1 MIFFMQVPIEIRF
14 HNMDRS
20 AAIEDDIRERAKK
33 LERFAEDIVSC
44 RITVEAPHRRHRQGQ
59 LYRVAVDIR
68 IPGGEVV
75 ASRDPGAD
83 HSHEDVHVAVRD
95 AFNAARRQLQDLV
108 RARRGDTKPREE
120 WPHGTITALHP
131 EQDYGWI
138 TTDDGREIY
147 FHRNSVTNADF
158 NSLEA
163 GATVRFNEESTDS
176 GPKAS
181 MVHVVSGPQPPAA

>member
-1 MIFFMQVPIEIRF
+1 MQVPIEIRF

-20 AAIEDDIRERAKK
+20 AAIEDDIRERANK

-44 RITVEAPHRRHRQGQ
+44 RVTVEAPHRRHRQGQ

-95 AFNAARRQLQDLV
+95 AFSAARRQLQALD
-108 RARRGDTKPREE
+108 RARRGDKKPGEE
-120 WPHGTITALHP
+120 RPQGTITAIHA
-131 EQDYGWI
+131 EQDFGWI
-138 TTDDGREIY
+138 TTPDGREIY

-158 NSLEA
+158 SSLEPGVA
-163 GATVRFNEESTDS
+163 VRFNEESTDT

-181 MVHVVSGPQPPAA
+181 MVHVIGTPQPPAA

>member
-1 MIFFMQVPIEIRF
+1 MQVPLEIRF

-44 RITVEAPHRRHRQGQ
+44 RVTVEAPHRRRRQGH
-59 LYRVAVDIR
+59 LYRVSVDIR
-68 IPGGEVV
+68 VPGGEVV

-83 HSHEDVHVAVRD
+83 HSHEDAHVAVRD
-95 AFNAARRQLQDLV
+95 AFDAARRQLQDLV
-108 RARRGDTKPREE
+108 RARRGDVKPREE
-120 WPHGTITALHP
+120 WPHGTITAMHP

-138 TTDDGREIY
+138 TTPDGREIY

-158 NSLEA
+158 ATLEA
-163 GATVRFNEESTDS
+163 GIEVRFNEESTDS

-181 MVHVVSGPQPPAA
+181 MVHVVGTAPPPSD

>member
-1 MIFFMQVPIEIRF
+1 MQVPLEIRF

-20 AAIEDDIRERAKK
+20 AAIEDEIRERANK

-44 RITVEAPHRRHRQGQ
+44 RVTVEAPHRRHRQGQ

-120 WPHGTITALHP
+120 WPHGTITAIHA
-131 EQDYGWI
+131 EQDFGWI
-138 TTDDGREIY
+138 TTPDGREIY

-158 NSLEA
+158 SSLEPGVA
-163 GATVRFNEESTDS
+163 VRFNEESTDT

-181 MVHVVSGPQPPAA
+181 MVHVIGTPQPPAA